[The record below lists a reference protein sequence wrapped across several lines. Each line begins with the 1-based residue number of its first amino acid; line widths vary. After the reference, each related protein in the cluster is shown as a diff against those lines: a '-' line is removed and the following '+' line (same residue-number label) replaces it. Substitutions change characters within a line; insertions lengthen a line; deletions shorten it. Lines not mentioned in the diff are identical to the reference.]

1 MNHTCTAITDHDK
14 YGSCGG
20 PRRRARAQF
29 LHSAL
34 AILRNSRRTHP
45 LQVERAVGLIDGI
58 IQEDAF
64 KAMLDDFA
72 AKNHE
77 VFDPTADENKL
88 EYTVLH
94 QQYQQMLEAHIEGKL
109 VDAAVDLG
117 GFLAA
122 LPTYV
127 ESAGAHERTGAVIE
141 LLRTLDSFVAF
152 KDMMLTAKKALV
164 GGAGV
169 ALGGE
174 NAQDAVAAV
183 PELEA
188 SLALTATLEAGG
200 AADGWVKT
208 ADKGWIQTFRK
219 KDPEGGPIDMQRCVA
234 HVKMPAEV
242 SRAILRNSAQFCAIL
257 PHASVRP
264 SRRPSSTSS

>member
-1 MNHTCTAITDHDK
+1 MDPAE
-14 YGSCGG
+14 
-20 PRRRARAQF
+20 
-29 LHSAL
+29 
-34 AILRNSRRTHP
+34 
-45 LQVERAVGLIDGI
+45 VERAVGLIDGI

-164 GGAGV
+164 GGAG
-169 ALGGE
+169 A
-174 NAQDAVAAV
+174 
-183 PELEA
+183 
-188 SLALTATLEAGG
+188 
-200 AADGWVKT
+200 
-208 ADKGWIQTFRK
+208 
-219 KDPEGGPIDMQRCVA
+219 
-234 HVKMPAEV
+234 
-242 SRAILRNSAQFCAIL
+242 
-257 PHASVRP
+257 
-264 SRRPSSTSS
+264 

>member
-1 MNHTCTAITDHDK
+1 M
-14 YGSCGG
+14 
-20 PRRRARAQF
+20 
-29 LHSAL
+29 
-34 AILRNSRRTHP
+34 
-45 LQVERAVGLIDGI
+45 ERAVGLIDGI

-127 ESAGAHERTGAVIE
+127 ESAGAHERTEKVLGLACRMPSGTTI
-141 LLRTLDSFVAF
+141 LD
-152 KDMMLTAKKALV
+152 
-164 GGAGV
+164 
-169 ALGGE
+169 
-174 NAQDAVAAV
+174 
-183 PELEA
+183 
-188 SLALTATLEAGG
+188 
-200 AADGWVKT
+200 
-208 ADKGWIQTFRK
+208 R
-219 KDPEGGPIDMQRCVA
+219 
-234 HVKMPAEV
+234 V
-242 SRAILRNSAQFCAIL
+242 SPR
-257 PHASVRP
+257 
-264 SRRPSSTSS
+264 

>member
-1 MNHTCTAITDHDK
+1 MKDVAAAITDDK
-14 YGSCGG
+14 HGSRGG
-20 PRRRARAQF
+20 QRRRACAQF
-29 LHSAL
+29 C
-34 AILRNSRRTHP
+34 AIPRCVSHRTLP

-122 LPTYV
+122 L
-127 ESAGAHERTGAVIE
+127 
-141 LLRTLDSFVAF
+141 
-152 KDMMLTAKKALV
+152 
-164 GGAGV
+164 
-169 ALGGE
+169 
-174 NAQDAVAAV
+174 Q
-183 PELEA
+183 A
-188 SLALTATLEAGG
+188 SRL
-200 AADGWVKT
+200 
-208 ADKGWIQTFRK
+208 
-219 KDPEGGPIDMQRCVA
+219 
-234 HVKMPAEV
+234 
-242 SRAILRNSAQFCAIL
+242 
-257 PHASVRP
+257 
-264 SRRPSSTSS
+264 